1 MVTDGRALAALA
13 LLGLLGA
20 KAASGSRGI
29 ARAGRP
35 SSPTA
40 GFCTYCGR
48 RPAGWDPKN
57 PPKGFAIHR
66 FPDPEDGPAEWRFQG
81 EPVTC
86 QTCQAQADA
95 EEQAYFRGSRGVARS
110 GRTAPE
116 RIAASVAF
124 DVFLRGK
131 RINTVFQK
139 RRGNQTIQE
148 MCEEIRRGLVDHDG
162 YDSDIIVRKRRAR
175 AAPVGSSARSAPAW
189 RTIAKT
195 PTGFTGSPLP
205 FVKGYVL
212 EQRVDPD
219 STGRPGSGF
228 GLYHVTTNLPA
239 VLTEGRL
246 RSRRELR
253 TAGKQGA
260 GLGGGF
266 RDQAPDRVS
275 VAVDLDQAE
284 RIHGAI
290 RTMAEAVHG
299 RIGGAEA
306 FERMKGYSNQALDAI
321 DRAMD
326 FLLDGDEEDESY
338 RWAKRVED
346 ELVQAGQEARDATG
360 HELYEAL
367 RRYET
372 TIVDTVAEWTNEG
385 WISDDELV
393 CGTTVGFTEPAH
405 KFARVR
411 PEDVGLLRLAARRGV
426 YVDLVVAECELR
438 FYSDDLVITAVKQ

>member
-20 KAASGSRGI
+20 KAASGSRGVV
-29 ARAGRP
+29 RP
-35 SSPTA
+35 
-40 GFCTYCGR
+40 
-48 RPAGWDPKN
+48 
-57 PPKGFAIHR
+57 
-66 FPDPEDGPAEWRFQG
+66 
-81 EPVTC
+81 
-86 QTCQAQADA
+86 
-95 EEQAYFRGSRGVARS
+95 
-110 GRTAPE
+110 GRTASE
-116 RIAASVAF
+116 RFVASEAF
-124 DVFLRGK
+124 DVFLHGK
-131 RINTVFQK
+131 RINTVYQK
-139 RRGNQTIQE
+139 RRGNQTVKE
-148 MCEEIRRGLVDHDG
+148 MCEEIQRGLVGHDG
-162 YDSDIIVRKRRAR
+162 YDSNIVVRKRRAR
-175 AAPVGSSARSAPAW
+175 APAAGSPARAAPAW
-189 RTIAKT
+189 RTIARV
-195 PTGFTGSPLP
+195 PTGFTVSPLP

-219 STGRPGSGF
+219 STGRPGPGF

-306 FERMKGYSNQALDAI
+306 FERMKGHSDQALDAI

-326 FLLDGDEEDESY
+326 FLLDGDEGDESY
-338 RWAKRVED
+338 QWAKRVED
-346 ELVQAGQEARDATG
+346 ELVRAGQEARTATG
-360 HELYEAL
+360 PELYEAL

-372 TIVDTVAEWTNEG
+372 TIVDTVAEWTSEG
-385 WISDDELV
+385 WISDDELL

-405 KFARVR
+405 KFARVL
-411 PEDVGLLRLAARRGV
+411 PENVGLLHLAARRGAD
-426 YVDLVVAECELR
+426 VDFVNEECELR
-438 FYSDDLVITAVKQ
+438 FRPEDLAVTGVRGSR